1 MLLNWLLAAPRRC
14 RRIDRSFQ
22 LGHPLDE
29 TSQEAS
35 MLLKHLATSVK
46 AILAVPHLI
55 L

>member
-1 MLLNWLLAAPRRC
+1 MLLNRLLAAPRRC
-14 RRIDRSFQ
+14 RRIDRNFQ

-55 L
+55 P